1 MSNKNKCEP
10 HFYAGMYPYRKS
22 IASESAHVHTG
33 ACNGFLSVASAG
45 RDVRSLQL
53 MLHFSDGDSLK
64 IDYFFFLSRLH
75 YFPAGAIY
83 VEVDLNISYLL
94 IDYIDLVKSM
104 PFSAKSVLFGNK
116 T

>member
-1 MSNKNKCEP
+1 MINKNKCEP

-64 IDYFFFLSRLH
+64 IDYFFFLKQAPLLSCWGYLCRSGFKHLLFTHRLYRPSKIH
-75 YFPAGAIY
+75 AI
-83 VEVDLNISYLL
+83 
-94 IDYIDLVKSM
+94 
-104 PFSAKSVLFGNK
+104 FSKICSVWK
-116 T
+116 